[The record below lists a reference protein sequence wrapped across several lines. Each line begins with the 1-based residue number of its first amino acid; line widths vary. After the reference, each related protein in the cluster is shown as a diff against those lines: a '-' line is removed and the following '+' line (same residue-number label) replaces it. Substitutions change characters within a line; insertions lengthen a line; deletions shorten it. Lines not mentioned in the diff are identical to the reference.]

1 MLPALPAPFQKGTR
15 VLMEMRTWGTAPPS
29 SSSDAWQK
37 SVVEP
42 NVIGDSASSY
52 VLPCLSVVMG
62 LGMSG
67 NFGSSLSADHVQCM
81 WWVSH
86 RDQTPSDWM

>member
-1 MLPALPAPFQKGTR
+1 MAVTGVHSHVGVASMLPALPAPFQKGTR

-29 SSSDAWQK
+29 LSSDAWQK

-52 VLPCLSVVMG
+52 DLPCLSVVMG

-67 NFGSSLSADHVQCM
+67 ISFRA
-81 WWVSH
+81 
-86 RDQTPSDWM
+86 